1 MTFLSWRS
9 DYEIGVAQI
18 DTEHRSLLN
27 LINAFHEKSVQGAG
41 QSEMAQL
48 LNRLV
53 SYAEEHF
60 QHEEKVM
67 SDNDYPRLDQQR
79 EQHVKLVTSIFAIN
93 ERFATQPAKASTETL
108 QFVKSWL
115 LDHII
120 QHDMDIGDFLRRKAA
135 QAAKAAKAAK
145 ADQVAPAAK
154 SDKVDKAESKDEP
167 E

>member
-18 DTEHRSLLN
+18 DAEHRGLLD
-27 LINAFHEKSVQGAG
+27 LINAFHEKSAQGAS
-41 QSEMAQL
+41 QSEIAQL

-53 SYAEEHF
+53 AYAEEHF

-67 SDNDYPRLDQQR
+67 SDNGYPRLEQHR

-93 ERFATQPAKASTETL
+93 ERFVTQSTRASAETL
-108 QFVKSWL
+108 QFIKGWL
-115 LDHII
+115 FDHII

-135 QAAKAAKAAK
+135 QAAKA
-145 ADQVAPAAK
+145 DQVASAGK
-154 SDKVDKAESKDEP
+154 SDPAESKDKTKQ
-167 E
+167 